1 MEKTNIID
9 IENFKHSASSVN
21 TFIQNPSKW
30 LCSYGL
36 KLKEPSNPAMT
47 RGKLAEFGAYYKIK
61 RGMQQKDDT
70 AFAKLIKWQFKR
82 DKFLNAAGEVENAI
96 AIAKEFEK
104 LLYERQFRTII
115 SYQKHIVQNVN
126 GLNFPINLYN
136 DFEFENMIVDTK
148 STLRCP
154 SAPYPK
160 DLRQVSIY
168 SKLIGKPVTLL
179 YATPKKHLWYELTA
193 EEVDKYYEEVCINFK
208 QLENYI
214 MTCNNSLEQAIRIT
228 PLDTTPRPFK
238 WDDNIKQEAEK
249 IWKKVNK
256 QL

>member
-1 MEKTNIID
+1 MP
-9 IENFKHSASSVN
+9 SA
-21 TFIQNPSKW
+21 KE
-30 LCSYGL
+30 LRE
-36 KLKEPSNPAMT
+36 KLKIQKEVMSAHNETSKSYQQAQKEAERLT
-47 RGKLAEFGAYYKIK
+47 QEIKTQVGLERDITKVIGKSRNL
-61 RGMQQKDDT
+61 
-70 AFAKLIKWQFKR
+70 
-82 DKFLNAAGEVENAI
+82 
-96 AIAKEFEK
+96 AKEFEK
-104 LLYERQFRTII
+104 ILYERQFRTII

-126 GLNFPINLYN
+126 GLNFPINIYN

-249 IWKKVNK
+249 IWKKVN
-256 QL
+256 Q